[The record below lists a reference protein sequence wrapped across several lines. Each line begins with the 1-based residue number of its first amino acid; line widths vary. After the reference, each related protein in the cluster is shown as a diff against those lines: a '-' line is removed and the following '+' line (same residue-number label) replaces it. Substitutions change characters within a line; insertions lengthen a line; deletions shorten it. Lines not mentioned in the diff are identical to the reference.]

1 MLPLHLLIPILGIY
15 FCIYNTTLYN
25 ASVLIYSATVHL
37 HSQIQKQYTCTYRSQ
52 YSSASVSVI
61 VSVSVSVSI
70 SVSVSASTCT
80 HRLRALTDP
89 NTVHLHVSG
98 DGVMADIHRVILS
111 AFDKLMQGDVSQN
124 TRSCIAIP
132 AQPRLDIYKIV
143 GNIK

>member
-1 MLPLHLLIPILGIY
+1 MHLQ
-15 FCIYNTTLYN
+15 YNTIQCQRTD
-25 ASVLIYSATVHL
+25 IGYSATVHL

-61 VSVSVSVSI
+61 VNVSVSVSVSI

-80 HRLRALTDP
+80 HRLSIRALTDP